1 MNAESASTEAVV
13 RHHLRAFLDQQ
24 GVTAIVSDYD
34 DNASFCSETRIYR
47 GKHEIADFFT
57 EFIASLP
64 VNAIE
69 RFTLRSLQVDRN
81 IACITWSVGSD
92 ILLGTDTFV
101 VHRGKIVSQ
110 TFAMLTAPGS
120 MVPLDTVWQEN
131 RDVGLFIE
139 STDGE
144 NITQDAPPH
153 LTRTAG

>member
-120 MVPLDTVWQEN
+120 MVHW
-131 RDVGLFIE
+131 
-139 STDGE
+139 
-144 NITQDAPPH
+144 
-153 LTRTAG
+153 TRSGRKTGTSGCSSKVPTAKTSPRTRRLI